1 MYYVIQV
8 APREEQKIVNLIKG
22 AVPKEICRKC
32 FFPMR
37 DIRRKI
43 RGEFVD
49 FREKL
54 FPGYI
59 FLESDAPM
67 ETYLDLKTIPLFKV
81 MLKSGDDFAPLAP
94 AEEAILKQLLGED
107 KRVDVSIGTME
118 EGKLKIL
125 SGPIKGMEKYI
136 IRVDKHKRKALL
148 QMQMLRK
155 VVEYNVALELV

>member
-1 MYYVIQV
+1 MWYAIWVTTGQEETMQRV
-8 APREEQKIVNLIKG
+8 LSQNLPTESNSSCFAPTKVEKRKVRGDMEEV
-22 AVPKEICRKC
+22 
-32 FFPMR
+32 
-37 DIRRKI
+37 
-43 RGEFVD
+43 
-49 FREKL
+49 EKAL

-136 IRVDKHKRKALL
+136 IRVDKHKRKAFL
-148 QMQMLRK
+148 QMQMLGK